1 VTDEKTASPAKK
13 DRPEKTV
20 KTTTPGFS
28 GLAASSAVAQCPA
41 GWTCTGGGVEPG
53 HPDQTVTG
61 SRKTS
66 DKTGWEGG
74 VTGGP
79 SGGTAV
85 VYAECIKDDEDED
98 EDGDGGKG

>member
-1 VTDEKTASPAKK
+1 MSDEKPATPAKK
-13 DRPEKTV
+13 APAEKTV

-28 GLAASSAVAQCPA
+28 GMAASSAVAQCPA
-41 GWTCTGGGVEPG
+41 GWTCTGGGVEKG

-66 DKTGWEGG
+66 DGTGWAGS

-85 VYAECIKDDEDED
+85 VYAECVRDEKEA
-98 EDGDGGKG
+98 EGGGKGGN